1 MNEKLKNIVHECDF
15 CVVGGGLAG
24 MCAAI
29 AAARHGLRV
38 VLMHDRPMFGGNTS
52 SEVRMW
58 VSGAHGSDNRETGIL
73 EELCLE
79 NYYRNPYR
87 TFPVWDSVLFEAIK
101 KEENITY
108 LLNCSC
114 LDCEMDGNTIIS
126 VSGWQG
132 TTQQF
137 HKVKAKLFA
146 DCSGD
151 SILAPLTGAEHTMGR
166 EARSQYGESIAPVQA
181 DKRTMGNTCLI
192 QARQTDRPHPFI
204 APKWARK
211 LTKEDLVHR
220 FGSIQDPAEN
230 YWYLELGG
238 MVNTIDDAETLRDDL
253 LALAYGMWDYIKNS
267 GDCDADNWELD
278 WVGFLP
284 GKRESRRYIGDYV
297 MTQNDI
303 AAGGRFD
310 DTVAFGGWT
319 MDDHNPMGID
329 THEPPNTFHPAP
341 SPFGI
346 PYRCLYSRN
355 IENLFCAGRNI
366 SVTHSAMS
374 ATRVMATCATIGQA
388 VGTAA
393 ALTSDSPRK
402 VDIKLL
408 QQLLME
414 DGCFLPGH
422 KMEVSNIMKS
432 AHVPATLIDGCDR
445 GEGSCWQGKPGEAL
459 EITFAKDEKISEI
472 RIILDSDLDRKT
484 VGAQG
489 CLPEKT
495 TLANY
500 PLDQPTVHIPQ
511 TLVKDLTVETM
522 DGKVLAQYQNNYQR
536 LLVIPT
542 DASCRGIR
550 IIPHTT
556 HGAEIVR
563 IFSVNV
569 K

>member
-1 MNEKLKNIVHECDF
+1 MNEKLKNLTYECDF

-29 AAARHGLRV
+29 SAARHGLKV

-58 VSGAHGSDNRETGIL
+58 VSGAHGSNNRETGIL

-79 NYYRNPYR
+79 NYHCNPYR
-87 TFPVWDSVLFEAIK
+87 TFPVWDSVLFEAVK

-114 LDCEMDGNTIIS
+114 LDCEMDGDTVLS
-126 VSGWQG
+126 VRGWQG
-132 TTQQF
+132 TTQSF
-137 HKVKAKLFA
+137 HTVKAKLFA

-151 SILAPLTGAEHTMGR
+151 SILAPLTGAEYTMGR
-166 EARSQYGESIAPVQA
+166 EARSLYGESIAPEQA
-181 DKRTMGNTCLI
+181 DERTMGNTCLI
-192 QARQTDRPHPFI
+192 QARQLDEPRPFI
-204 APKWARK
+204 APTWARK
-211 LTKEDLVHR
+211 ITKEDLVHR
-220 FGSIQDPAEN
+220 FGSINDPAEN

-238 MVNTIDDAETLRDDL
+238 MANTIDDAESLRDDL

-267 GDCDADNWELD
+267 GDCDAENWELD
-278 WVGFLP
+278 WVGYLP

-303 AAGGRFD
+303 AAGGRFH

-319 MDDHNPMGID
+319 MDDHNPKGID

-346 PYRCLYSRN
+346 PYRSLYSRN
-355 IENLFCAGRNI
+355 IRNLFCAGRNI

-393 ALTSDSPRK
+393 ALTPGTPRE
-402 VDIKLL
+402 VDTKLL
-408 QQLLME
+408 QQTLME
-414 DGCFLPGH
+414 DGCFLPGFA
-422 KMEVSNIMKS
+422 MEVSEIMKS
-432 AHVPATLIDGCDR
+432 ASVPAALIDGCDR
-445 GEGSCWQGKPGEAL
+445 GEGHCWTGKPGES
-459 EITFAKDEKISEI
+459 IDIRFAKDETISEI
-472 RIILDSDLDRKT
+472 RLILDSDLDRKT

-489 CLPEKT
+489 FLPEKP
-495 TLANY
+495 TLSNY
-500 PLDQPTVHIPQ
+500 PLAQEPVCVPK
-511 TLVKDLTVETM
+511 TLVKELKIETL
-522 DGKVLAQYQNNYQR
+522 DGRLLCHMAENYQR
-536 LLVIPT
+536 LLILPVNITCNGLKITPI
-542 DASCRGIR
+542 A
-550 IIPHTT
+550 T
-556 HGAEIVR
+556 HGAEAVR

>member
-1 MNEKLKNIVHECDF
+1 MNKKLKNLVHECDF

-29 AAARHGLRV
+29 AAARHGKKV

-58 VSGAHGSDNRETGIL
+58 VSGAHGKGNRETGIL

-101 KEENITY
+101 QEENITY

-114 LDCEMDGNTIIS
+114 LDCQMDGDRIVS
-126 VSGWQG
+126 VTGWQG
-132 TTQQF
+132 TTQSM
-137 HKVKAKLFA
+137 HIVNAALFA

-151 SILAPLTGAEHTMGR
+151 SILAPLTGAECTMGR
-166 EARSQYGESIAPVQA
+166 EARDLYGESIAPEQA
-181 DKRTMGNTCLI
+181 DARTMGNTCLI

-220 FGSIQDPAEN
+220 FGSINDPAEN

-238 MVNTIDDAETLRDDL
+238 MAHTIDDAESLRDDL

-267 GDCDADNWELD
+267 GDCDAENWELD
-278 WVGFLP
+278 WVGYLP

-303 AAGGRFD
+303 AAGGKFH

-319 MDDHNPMGID
+319 MDDHNPKGID

-346 PYRCLYSRN
+346 PYRCLYSKN
-355 IENLFCAGRNI
+355 ISNLFCAGRNI

-393 ALTSDSPRK
+393 ALTPGAPK
-402 VDIKLL
+402 EVDIKLL
-408 QQLLME
+408 QQTLME
-414 DGCFLPGH
+414 DGCFLPGFT
-422 KMEVSNIMKS
+422 MEPSAIMK
-432 AHVPATLIDGCDR
+432 AAKVPAALIDGHDR
-445 GEGSCWQGKPGEAL
+445 GEESCWQGKIGDII
-459 EITFAKDEKISEI
+459 EITFAKEEQLSQI
-472 RIILDSDLDRKT
+472 RILLDSDLDRET
-484 VGAQG
+484 VGAKG
-489 CLPEKT
+489 NLPEKP

-500 PLDQPTVHIPQ
+500 PLDQPTVCLPK
-511 TLVKDLTVETM
+511 TLVKDLTVETL
-522 DGKVLAQYQNNYQR
+522 DGKVLAEVRDNHQR
-536 LLVIPT
+536 LLILPVQT
-542 DASCRGIR
+542 ACGGIR
-550 IIPHTT
+550 IRPLST
-556 HGAEIVR
+556 HGTQIVR
-563 IFSVNV
+563 IFSVDI